1 MLGPSCKLP
10 TAFPGRWIEG
20 RPPDMVAS
28 CGLSGWPHL
37 TNKQSRTWQRQSP
50 EQGGG
55 ERLAPL
61 ITGPHPL
68 RFATGLQ
75 QRAIRAVL
83 RYRYGHS
90 SGQTASTK
98 ARNEHPYW
106 LGGRKGIRPVKTWG
120 VVFSFG
126 WGGAHRDGRC
136 LPSPLSSPRST
147 KIQNNNDGVL

>member
-1 MLGPSCKLP
+1 
-10 TAFPGRWIEG
+10 
-20 RPPDMVAS
+20 
-28 CGLSGWPHL
+28 L

-83 RYRYGHS
+83 KYRYGHS
-90 SGQTASTK
+90 SGQTAITE
-98 ARNEHPYW
+98 ARSEHPYW
-106 LGGRKGIRPVKTWG
+106 LGGRKGIRHVKNLG
-120 VVFSFG
+120 VVG
-126 WGGAHRDGRC
+126 LG
-136 LPSPLSSPRST
+136 SPLVSV
-147 KIQNNNDGVL
+147 GVIMLAMMGHMVVLGTALGTLMVPGYWSLRMG